1 MSERCETC
9 IAVLDGDSDGIIKNY
24 FNYKINSATKMR
36 TRILLNIVIK
46 MLYVAV
52 NVVAFLLTDS
62 VLVNRYRVYGLEWV
76 KWAKLENNMAYD
88 YMGKFWTLNLVVNA
102 VNIEKCVS
110 INS

>member
-1 MSERCETC
+1 
-9 IAVLDGDSDGIIKNY
+9 
-24 FNYKINSATKMR
+24 MR

-88 YMGKFWTLNLVVNA
+88 YMGKLWTLNLVVNA
-102 VNIEKCVS
+102 VNIEKYAS
-110 INS
+110 INHKVMQVLTHFFR